1 MSLLQSQDSKHIYTT
16 VDACIRPL
24 AYTFVACIGVSTVPP
39 IDTAF
44 SEEVLGFITSLFL
57 FVFGILSMM
66 TTISRNYQ
74 FELVAASFTLAGLL
88 PVLFSTV
95 MYNSTIAFSAIALI
109 SFVGLRI
116 NHLSYLMEKTRLNS

>member
-1 MSLLQSQDSKHIYTT
+1 MSLLHMQDSKHLYTT
-16 VDACIRPL
+16 IDACIRPL

-44 SEEVLGFITSLFL
+44 SEELLTFITSMFL
-57 FVFGILSMM
+57 FVFGILAIM

-74 FELVAASFTLAGLL
+74 FELVAASFTLAGLI
-88 PVLFSTV
+88 PVLFSSIT
-95 MYNSTIAFSAIALI
+95 YNSTIAFSAIALI